1 MSKSIYYLRF
11 KHSCETPVKILVG
24 FERFERVYRSASW
37 LVAYPLAKIKLRS
50 IADAK
55 FSHVDDVVNKKG
67 AFKAP
72 FSFRQIIIFVVH
84 TYYKYDLENPE
95 VMDLNKRSKLAFSIA
110 PHPKFPIFWKVY

>member
-1 MSKSIYYLRF
+1 LRF

-55 FSHVDDVVNKKG
+55 FSHVDDVVNKKR
-67 AFKAP
+67 
-72 FSFRQIIIFVVH
+72 SF
-84 TYYKYDLENPE
+84 L
-95 VMDLNKRSKLAFSIA
+95 KLLFLSVKLLFLLFGRITSM
-110 PHPKFPIFWKVY
+110 I